1 LLVSRPRLRFFWG
14 IVTLLLCLS
23 AAALGS
29 DMAMYSLCDVR
40 VLYLFDD
47 AESIDWPTLY
57 YLNDNLGCRIDLLSV
72 KPREVFGRRLHE
84 TANKEI
90 FLHEYYLPESDLV
103 WIDSLVAELFQ
114 ERRPD
119 IVLLDK
125 ARHSKLLSTV
135 GKYITT
141 SIPTSDRLFNILKIY
156 EGKEATE
163 DTSGLSGRVV
173 LNGNELLNLYR
184 ERMEREIPTMFP
196 WYEVQN
202 LTASKLISYRLVK
215 SNLPQESPGAN
226 FLSGIGQARLAD
238 ILQQH
243 LDKGPKKQTLLKHAR
258 HFISSFKAAQLA
270 VGKTKVDLI
279 VNGYRQLRELTGYT
293 NFGNTLE
300 SLVDFRPYLQDLST
314 KAEKAALEAVG
325 LTWQGMIFLRDSPH
339 GPKLKF
345 MVSLS
350 ANGPK
355 EIELSAVRFH
365 PYWDTST
372 VVLDSVSRT
381 IMPHQSYI
389 KEYYIDVDRSHLEAE
404 EPESLLFTAEIA
416 YGQVPL
422 VFSNSLPIW
431 EAPELQVSFEPNY
444 YFVPPLARLEVDR
457 IVSSMTLRVVISKP
471 QRYSGTVHLDLKT
484 PRGLF
489 AGAYRQEIQLDKGT
503 THETVRIPFS
513 ISNLFELG
521 IQPLFLTLTADGK
534 VVTTDTAQVRI
545 AACHIADTL
554 KVGFMPDSSGM
565 LEDILR
571 MTDAGFQPL
580 TNRALMTADLDAYN
594 VIVIGSGSFRHYPFF
609 TKVKDQFED
618 YLRHGGSIVIMGQ
631 PDDWPQ
637 GALPVSLVPMTE
649 LVNEAEIN
657 NATPKTRIL
666 SKPYDISESNLL
678 SFFNKRREVTSAVV
692 SPAEKVY
699 VCPSGGTLLSVSRLG
714 EGQIIY
720 CGFPLLKMISR
731 LNIDAIHLLANI
743 LNY

>member
-1 LLVSRPRLRFFWG
+1 LFKRTLRLRCIWG
-14 IVTLLLCLS
+14 IATLLLCLS
-23 AAALGS
+23 VAALGS
-29 DMAMYSLCDVR
+29 DMAVYSLCDVR

-72 KPREVFGRRLHE
+72 KPREFFGHRLHKI
-84 TANKEI
+84 TNKEI
-90 FLHEYYLPESDLV
+90 FLHEHYLPESNPVL
-103 WIDSLVAELFQ
+103 IDSLVAEVCQ

-119 IVLLDK
+119 IVLLDGVP
-125 ARHSKLLSTV
+125 RSKLFGAVS
-135 GKYITT
+135 KYIATL
-141 SIPTSDRLFNILKIY
+141 IPASDRLFNILKIY
-156 EGKEATE
+156 EKTAAIE

-184 ERMEREIPTMFP
+184 ERMESEIPTLFP

-202 LTASKLISYRLVK
+202 LTASRLLSYRLIK
-215 SNLPQESPGAN
+215 SNLPQESPGTN
-226 FLSGIGQARLAD
+226 FLSGISQMRLAK

-243 LDKGPKKQTLLKHAR
+243 LDEGPKKQTLLKHAR
-258 HFISSFKAAQLA
+258 QFISLFKASQIA
-270 VGKTKVDLI
+270 VGRTKVDLI
-279 VNGYRQLRELTGYT
+279 VNGYRGLRNLTEHT
-293 NFGNTLE
+293 DFGEILE
-300 SLVDFRPYLQDLST
+300 SLVDFRPYLQDLSE

-325 LTWQGMIFLRDSPH
+325 LTWQGKIFLRDSPH

-345 MVSLS
+345 IVSLS

-365 PYWDTST
+365 PYWDTSA

-381 IMPHQSYI
+381 IMPHQSYVR
-389 KEYYIDVDRSHLEAE
+389 EYLIDVDRSRLEAE

-422 VFSNSLPIW
+422 VFSNILPIW
-431 EAPELQVSFEPNY
+431 EAPQLQVRFEPDY
-444 YFVPPLARLEVDR
+444 YFVPPFAKLEVDR
-457 IVSSMTLRVVISKP
+457 VVSSMTLRVVISKP

-489 AGAYRQEIQLDKGT
+489 AGAYRQEIQLDKGAI
-503 THETVRIPFS
+503 HETVRISFS
-513 ISNLFELG
+513 VSNLFELG

-545 AACHIADTL
+545 AACHVADTI

-580 TNRALMTADLDAYN
+580 TDRALVTADLDAYN
-594 VIVIGSGSFRHYPFF
+594 VIVIGSGSFRHYPSFR
-609 TKVKDQFED
+609 KVKDRFED
-618 YLRHGGSIVIMGQ
+618 YLRHGGSIVVMGQ

-649 LVNEAEIN
+649 LVDRAEIN
-657 NATPKTRIL
+657 NAIPEARLL

-678 SFFNKRREVTSAVV
+678 SFFNKKREVTSAVV
-692 SPAEKVY
+692 SPTEKMY

-720 CGFPLLKMISR
+720 CGFPLLKMISE